1 MFQLRQADKLILL
14 KVRLSVIY
22 ISMVRELKGIYV
34 EGTSKTPR
42 VEFTDLTGE
51 LVLSGRS
58 IPENAAKVYEPL
70 LEWISE
76 YVKSPCSTT
85 NLHLK
90 LEFFNSSSLI
100 WIVKLIVALGNI
112 QIVGAVLY
120 IHFYFEMEDFDGGIS
135 DELSDLME
143 ILADKIRNVTF
154 NIAFKT
160 HGIDSNGNVVKESTI
175 LI

>member
-1 MFQLRQADKLILL
+1 MMRD
-14 KVRLSVIY
+14 
-22 ISMVRELKGIYV
+22 LKGYYV
-34 EGTSKTPR
+34 DGTGKTPR

-76 YVKSPCSTT
+76 YVKSPCTTT
-85 NLHLK
+85 NLHLR

-112 QIVGAVLY
+112 KLPGAVLY
-120 IHFYFEMEDFDGGIS
+120 IHFYFEIEDFDDGIS
-135 DELSDLME
+135 DELNDLMV

-160 HGIDSNGNVVKESTI
+160 HGIDSNGNVLKESTI
-175 LI
+175 LV